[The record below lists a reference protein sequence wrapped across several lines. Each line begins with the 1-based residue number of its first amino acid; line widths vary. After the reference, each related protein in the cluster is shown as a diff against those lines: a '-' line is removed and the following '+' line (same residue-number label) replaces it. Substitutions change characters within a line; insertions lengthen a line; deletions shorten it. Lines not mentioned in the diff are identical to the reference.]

1 MLSHLIFIEKKPG
14 FVCRTLH
21 VSKLKLRD
29 RGKFVYSLKMISGQN
44 WQQSFDAAIPENIWG
59 RTEGNNSSSLH
70 LMSIELCQKLYYK
83 HITGIESEFMK
94 KVQWSPLFYRLGFR
108 AVTATAWV
116 WSLVEELRSYKPS
129 NVAKERKKHTNKKT
143 WGAYVLCHE

>member
-1 MLSHLIFIEKKPG
+1 MIYLLHIACHILHTKTFSCYLIFIETKPG

-59 RTEGNNSSSLH
+59 RTEGNNNSWH
-70 LMSIELCQKLYYK
+70 LMSIELCQKLYYN
-83 HITGIESEFMK
+83 HSTGIESEFMK
-94 KVQWSPLFYRLGFR
+94 KVQWSPLFYRCENWGK
-108 AVTATAWV
+108 
-116 WSLVEELRSYKPS
+116 EMS
-129 NVAKERKKHTNKKT
+129 NGMT
-143 WGAYVLCHE
+143 G